1 MTEPGRV
8 RAVVLN
14 YNGGALTL
22 ECLRRLRATEWPRSR
37 FEVVLVDNASS
48 DGVVDTARAE

>member
-14 YNGGALTL
+14 YNGGDLTV
-22 ECLRRLRATEWPRSR
+22 ECVRRLRATEWPNGH

-48 DGVVDTARAE
+48 DGVVDRARA